1 MRPDCRRARNGG
13 NQEHYSTDVGPMR
26 ELRMDLM
33 MHLSTVLG
41 TNSVVSYESSWTQ
54 PDHPLTSMT
63 SVASMIVHPQ
73 PATRRG
79 PSSPLPER
87 AQNSA
92 PEIPATSSLEIT
104 LDLYEPATPVPP
116 EPVTPVPTEPA
127 ATMGS
132 KFWPRS
138 GSPGILHHFVGSIWA
153 FSPDYAEARLEKKK
167 LLTRLDRD
175 TGCFRIYGRHPPPAT
190 QHPLS
195 RRARRR
201 PRHDVVCG

>member
-1 MRPDCRRARNGG
+1 
-13 NQEHYSTDVGPMR
+13 
-26 ELRMDLM
+26 
-33 MHLSTVLG
+33 LG
-41 TNSVVSYESSWTQ
+41 TNSVVSYVLVLDATT
-54 PDHPLTSMT
+54 HPLTSMT
-63 SVASMIVHPQ
+63 SVTSMIVHPQ

-116 EPVTPVPTEPA
+116 EPVTPVPSEPA

-138 GSPGILHHFVGSIWA
+138 GSPGILHHFVGSIWP
-153 FSPDYAEARLEKKK
+153 FFPDYAEARLEKKK
-167 LLTRLDRD
+167 NANTV
-175 TGCFRIYGRHPPPAT
+175 
-190 QHPLS
+190 
-195 RRARRR
+195 R
-201 PRHDVVCG
+201 PRRWLLSNSRPAPAPSHTASSFSAGSETASPRHRMWLMS